1 MRVRA
6 SGGRRREPQKAAPGE
21 QAGARAC
28 GAKVHAGRG
37 AVEASGGASP
47 CVAGDAEACGA
58 KSHAGRWRA
67 RVLVLGG
74 DAHRGGAAR
83 GSRKPAARKA
93 TPDEGCLKPPAD
105 AFGVAPSA
113 RGAFGASSSACA
125 GSRRRLSSRARSRSR
140 KEKSGQVEGARQP
153 RVVLLHSRRS
163 ASSGRKPMTST
174 RFRRPARL

>member
-47 CVAGDAEACGA
+47 CAAVDAEACGA

-74 DAHRGGAAR
+74 RAVTLTEAVRREDHESLRR
-83 GSRKPAARKA
+83 EKPRR
-93 TPDEGCLKPPAD
+93 T
-105 AFGVAPSA
+105 
-113 RGAFGASSSACA
+113 RGA
-125 GSRRRLSSRARSRSR
+125 
-140 KEKSGQVEGARQP
+140 
-153 RVVLLHSRRS
+153 
-163 ASSGRKPMTST
+163 
-174 RFRRPARL
+174 